1 MKLPA
6 EKVNRLRG
14 FYEGRDVCVTGGAGF
29 IGGHLV
35 DALIGCGAN
44 VNVIDDLSNSN
55 LDHLAGLIELE
66 PDRIRFTH
74 GSILDDEALAEAVRG
89 TRTVF
94 HLAAVGSV
102 PRSLEEPER
111 TWNVNATGTLRVL
124 EAARESRRVLG
135 DGGVERVMLAASSS
149 AYGDDPR
156 LPRVET
162 ITPRPISPYGAS
174 KVAAEHLMSVWSR
187 SFGLSTVC
195 LRYFNVFGPRQP
207 ADTPYAGVI
216 AAFAKK
222 LLAGEP
228 PIVTGDG
235 RQTRDFTF
243 VADAVLATLLAGAA
257 QQPFAGD
264 VINVGTARSV
274 SIAELAKLMAERV
287 GAAHLEPEFISSR
300 PGDARDSLAD
310 IARAR
315 EFLGYEPTAS
325 LVTGLDETL
334 DWYRQTLAG
343 A

>member
-14 FYEGRDVCVTGGAGF
+14 FYEGREVCVTGGAGF

-35 DALIGCGAN
+35 DALVGCGAN
-44 VNVIDDLSNSN
+44 VNVIDDLSNSS
-55 LDHLAGLIELE
+55 LEHLAGLIELE
-66 PDRIRFTH
+66 PDRVRFTH

-102 PRSLEEPER
+102 PRSLEDPER
-111 TWNVNATGTLRVL
+111 SWNVNATGTLRVL
-124 EAARESRRVLG
+124 EASREARRVMG
-135 DGGVERVMLAASSS
+135 DSGVERIVLAASSS
-149 AYGDDPR
+149 TYGDDPR

-162 ITPRPISPYGAS
+162 MSPRPMSPYAAS
-174 KVAAEHLMSVWSR
+174 KVAAEHLMTVWAR
-187 SFGLSTVC
+187 SFGLSTVS

-228 PIVTGDG
+228 PMITGDG

-257 QQPFAGD
+257 PHAFTGD
-264 VINVGTARSV
+264 VMNVGTGRAIT
-274 SIAELAKLMAERV
+274 IAELAKVMAERL
-287 GAAHLEPEFISSR
+287 GQGQLEPEYASPR

-310 IARAR
+310 ISKAR
-315 EFLGYEPTAS
+315 ELLGYEPNTTLAS
-325 LVTGLDETL
+325 GLDETL